1 MNSTIVASFLLLLSI
16 AYLGFINS
24 LNFPMNYK
32 ILLYLP
38 TIMFFVLFLLLAM
51 KNKSKSTSGEPEIG
65 GFPY

>member
-1 MNSTIVASFLLLLSI
+1 MHSAIVASFLLLLSI

-24 LNFPMNYK
+24 LNFSMNYK

-38 TIMFFVLFLLLAM
+38 IVFFFLLFLMLAM
-51 KNKSKSTSGEPEIG
+51 KGRKSTSNEPEIG

>member
-1 MNSTIVASFLLLLSI
+1 MNSAIVASFLLLLSI
-16 AYLGFINS
+16 AYLGFISS

-38 TIMFFVLFLLLAM
+38 TVFFFLLFLLLAM
-51 KNKSKSTSGEPEIG
+51 KGKSKSSGEQEIG